1 METRDSSPVPFDPA
15 DSSVAMVASDTLK
28 HRRVLVGVS
37 GGIACY
43 KSCTLVSRL
52 AQMGAEVTVMMS
64 PSAMRFVQPLTF
76 AALSGK
82 PVLTSQWE
90 QVDALEAQH
99 IRTARQAEVCIVAPA
114 TMDLCAK
121 LAIGLC
127 DDVLTS
133 VLAAIDRNT
142 TPVLLAP
149 SMNAVMWAQP
159 SNQRNMSTL
168 RADGFLVLDPASGW
182 QACREVGPGRMP
194 EPDALAEIVRGAL
207 ARSAS

>member
-1 METRDSSPVPFDPA
+1 MVTRDSSPAPSDPGPSTA
-15 DSSVAMVASDTLK
+15 SRLASDALK

-43 KSCTLVSRL
+43 KACTLVSRL

-76 AALSGK
+76 AALSGR

-99 IRTARQAEVCIVAPA
+99 IRTARQAELCIVAPA

-121 LAIGLC
+121 LATGLC
-127 DDVLTS
+127 DDVLTT
-133 VLAAIDRNT
+133 VLAAIDRST
-142 TPVLLAP
+142 TPVLLSP

-194 EPDALAEIVRGAL
+194 EPDALIEIVRGAL
-207 ARSAS
+207 PRSVT

>member
-1 METRDSSPVPFDPA
+1 
-15 DSSVAMVASDTLK
+15 
-28 HRRVLVGVS
+28 
-37 GGIACY
+37 
-43 KSCTLVSRL
+43 
-52 AQMGAEVTVMMS
+52 MMS

-76 AALSGK
+76 AALSGR

-99 IRTARQAEVCIVAPA
+99 IRTARQAELCIVAPA

-121 LAIGLC
+121 LATGLC
-127 DDVLTS
+127 DDVLTT
-133 VLAAIDRNT
+133 VLAAIDRTT
-142 TPVLLAP
+142 TPVLLSP

-194 EPDALAEIVRGAL
+194 EPDALIEIVRGAL
-207 ARSAS
+207 PRSVT